1 IDLTNV
7 IKCEITGKWKRT
19 ESFKISS
26 LTFIRPETP
35 EECSIR
41 ESKEK
46 TWSDAPIVKPV
57 LKCSGDKLDSYT
69 INSAYEH
76 LSSDSDSLEEFP
88 YADGSAII
96 DPPFLRFKA
105 CADFLSK
112 ESRDY
117 DQSSNACAILTRNL
131 SRNTYLSVTLR
142 CMDGSS
148 FPLDYQM
155 LSHATLKARECGKR
169 RKADVLDFWK
179 YEEEEEKEEEEEG
192 EIDHTGGR
200 SDSTAKH
207 EPKHD
212 SLTLTSA
219 STIVPQCIIGSGGF
233 GEVLL
238 VKVDGIPFPCVL
250 KKMLRVADKKV
261 VKGCRKEF
269 KVQLKLFTNPK
280 CFNRI
285 PRPLYIFDLLD
296 AEFHGVYGFLM
307 EFCVGGSVSSFAKSW
322 CADGKY
328 VSVDEDEDEASD
340 SSSSSESFNDP
351 DSPSSTPFNPMTLN
365 PVK

>member
-1 IDLTNV
+1 YIRFKFSDVSTESWYFLPIDLTNV

-117 DQSSNACAILTRNL
+117 DQSSNACAILTRNPTKNILVSRISIHFRPCFL
-131 SRNTYLSVTLR
+131 SGAHV
-142 CMDGSS
+142 
-148 FPLDYQM
+148 
-155 LSHATLKARECGKR
+155 
-169 RKADVLDFWK
+169 
-179 YEEEEEKEEEEEG
+179 
-192 EIDHTGGR
+192 
-200 SDSTAKH
+200 
-207 EPKHD
+207 
-212 SLTLTSA
+212 
-219 STIVPQCIIGSGGF
+219 
-233 GEVLL
+233 
-238 VKVDGIPFPCVL
+238 CV
-250 KKMLRVADKKV
+250 
-261 VKGCRKEF
+261 
-269 KVQLKLFTNPK
+269 
-280 CFNRI
+280 
-285 PRPLYIFDLLD
+285 
-296 AEFHGVYGFLM
+296 
-307 EFCVGGSVSSFAKSW
+307 
-322 CADGKY
+322 
-328 VSVDEDEDEASD
+328 
-340 SSSSSESFNDP
+340 
-351 DSPSSTPFNPMTLN
+351 
-365 PVK
+365 